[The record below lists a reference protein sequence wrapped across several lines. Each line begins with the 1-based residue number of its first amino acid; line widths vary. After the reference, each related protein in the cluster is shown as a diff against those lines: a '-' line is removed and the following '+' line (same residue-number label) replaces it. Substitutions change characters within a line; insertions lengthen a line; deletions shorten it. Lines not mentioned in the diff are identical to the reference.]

1 MVSDGKV
8 YKEASD
14 VQAVDGKVVVD
25 GPDSVDV
32 ELTPEAAEETSDR
45 LINEAIRASGQRRMK
60 ELADKQKN

>member
-1 MVSDGKV
+1 M
-8 YKEASD
+8 
-14 VQAVDGKVVVD
+14 VVD

-60 ELADKQKN
+60 ELAEKQKD

>member
-1 MVSDGKV
+1 MVSDGKI

-14 VQAVDGKVVVD
+14 VHAVDGKVVVD

-45 LINEAIRASGQRRMK
+45 LINEAIRANGQRRMK
-60 ELADKQKN
+60 ELAEKRKN

>member
-1 MVSDGKV
+1 MTNDGKT

-14 VQAVDGKVVVD
+14 VHAVDGKVEVD

-32 ELTPEAAEETSDR
+32 TLTPEAAEETSDR

-60 ELADKQKN
+60 ELAEQPKT